1 MPRVA
6 IASTI
11 GVYGTA
17 PDFSALRSRA
27 YADDGFDMCYVKDC
41 ARAIALLQLAP
52 RLSHRTYKVAA
63 GYQPAY
69 DTQSAVADYLAWLRA
84 GHPR

>member
-1 MPRVA
+1 M
-6 IASTI
+6 I
-11 GVYGTA
+11 
-17 PDFSALRSRA
+17 FSSAERRSGQGICLDISRLRQ
-27 YADDGFDMCYVKDC
+27 D
-41 ARAIALLQLAP
+41 
-52 RLSHRTYKVAA
+52 T

>member
-1 MPRVA
+1 M
-6 IASTI
+6 I
-11 GVYGTA
+11 
-17 PDFSALRSRA
+17 FSRTERRSGQGICLDISRLRQ
-27 YADDGFDMCYVKDC
+27 D
-41 ARAIALLQLAP
+41 
-52 RLSHRTYKVAA
+52 T